1 MRLPAIALI
10 LLASLGFAA
19 DAASPPAT
27 PAHPTTKADVE
38 KWYTALSNWGRW
50 GKTDEVGTYNLITDA
65 KRKAAAALVK
75 EGLAVSMAH
84 NALTEK
90 APDNPEPFIHK
101 MTYTGAKPNGDWFM
115 DEYSVSFHGLAH
127 THMDALSHTSYQAKM
142 YNGFSQLD
150 VVETG
155 AKELGITGFKKGI
168 FTRAILMDIP
178 RLKGLPYLEP
188 GTAIF
193 PEDLEAWE
201 KKAGVKVGS
210 GDLVL
215 IRTGR
220 WARRD
225 AKGAWD
231 TSVVAGLHASCV
243 PWLKARNVAIAG
255 SDAALDVLPSQ
266 VPGVVQPVHQ
276 VLLVAMGM
284 PIFDNLDLEQVS
296 AEAAKRNRFAFLVT
310 AAPLAVQGGTGSPLN
325 PIAIF

>member
-1 MRLPAIALI
+1 MRLPALTLI
-10 LLASLGFAA
+10 LLAAPGFAA
-19 DAASPPAT
+19 DAPT
-27 PAHPTTKADVE
+27 HPTTKADVE
-38 KWYTALSNWGRW
+38 KWYTTLSNWGRW

-65 KRKAAAALVK
+65 KRKQAAALVK
-75 EGLAVSMAH
+75 DGLAVSMAH
-84 NALTEK
+84 NAITEK

-127 THMDALSHTSYQAKM
+127 THMDALSHTSYQGKM

-155 AKELGITGFKKGI
+155 AKELGITGFKKGV

-210 GDLVL
+210 GDLIL

-220 WARRD
+220 WARRE

-276 VLLVAMGM
+276 VILVAMGM